1 MKAMIMLISSIM
13 IDGESLNRTIDSTE
27 VPSLLTKYIDTI
39 ETRVLEVSN
48 FAGIHELNRYLHN
61 KETCME
67 IANSINSIVRDVSVY

>member
-1 MKAMIMLISSIM
+1 MKAMIMLISSIV
-13 IDGESLNRTIDSTE
+13 IDGESLERTICSTE

-48 FAGIHELNRYLHN
+48 FAGTHELRQYLHS
-61 KETCME
+61 EATCME